1 MGEVQILIGWKVHIA
16 PPCVS
21 KWDGA
26 FGVHPRG

>member
-16 PPCVS
+16 PL
-21 KWDGA
+21 GA